1 MKLPTKE
8 EDCDF
13 ENLRNNT
20 NKNEHMYKRLAVQ
33 EREFCRFPILNSRT
47 GGRSENP
54 VRQVVIVQ
62 FSLVILS
69 NIILDPLEVCTYG
82 VVLVT

>member
-13 ENLRNNT
+13 DNLRNNT
-20 NKNEHMYKRLAVQ
+20 NKNESANSYVQ